1 MTTQPTLV
9 AFLLD
14 RTGSM
19 QSVKA
24 QTIAGFN
31 AYLAGLQAEDAEIAF
46 SFIQFDSVSID
57 VLHANAPVRDVP
69 PLTEASYEPRA
80 STPLIDAAVKTI
92 RAVEVAVAERPVAPK
107 VVVTFQ
113 NDGEE
118 NCSSEHDWL
127 ELNLL
132 IKEKIGQGWQFNF
145 LGAGIDAYQ
154 QGARMGLPDEAVV
167 SYDKED
173 TVATQAVF
181 AARAARTRG
190 YARGAEAS
198 MAIPLMEKRA
208 AGDRFAEAPRGPAQ
222 PGQPIRPADPRAPR
236 VRRRGIVDQIKL

>member
-1 MTTQPTLV
+1 MTTQTTLV

-19 QSVKA
+19 ESVKA

-31 AYLAGLQAEDAEIAF
+31 AYLAGLQGEDADISF
-46 SFIQFDSVSID
+46 SLIQFDSASID
-57 VLHANAPVRDVP
+57 VLYANAPVATVA
-69 PLTEASYEPRA
+69 PLTDASYQPRA

-92 RAVEVAVAERPVAPK
+92 RAMEVALAERPGQPK

-113 NDGEE
+113 TDGEE
-118 NCSSEHDWL
+118 NCSTEHDWI

-132 IKEKIGQGWQFNF
+132 VKEKIKQGWQFNF

-154 QGARMGLPDEAVV
+154 QGSRMGLSHEAVV

-173 TVATQAVF
+173 MAATQAVF
-181 AARAARTRG
+181 SARAARTRS
-190 YARGAEAS
+190 YAAGAEAT
-198 MAIPLMEKRA
+198 MDIPMMEKRA
-208 AGDRFAEAPRGPAQ
+208 AGDRFAEAPRTPAK
-222 PGQPIRPADPRAPR
+222 PADPQAARPC
-236 VRRRGIVDQIKL
+236 RRGIVDPIKL

>member
-1 MTTQPTLV
+1 V

-31 AYLAGLQAEDAEIAF
+31 AYLSGLQAEGADISF
-46 SFIQFDSVSID
+46 SLIQFDSASID
-57 VLHANAPVRDVP
+57 VLHANAPVAEVA
-69 PLTEASYEPRA
+69 PLTEDSYQPRA

-92 RAVEVAVAERPVAPK
+92 RAVEAAVAEREVAPK

-113 NDGEE
+113 TDGEE
-118 NCSSEHDWL
+118 NCSTEHDWI

-132 IKEKIGQGWQFNF
+132 VKEKIGLGWQFNF

-154 QGARMGLPDEAVV
+154 QGARMGLSDDAVV

-173 TVATQAVF
+173 HAATREVF
-181 AARAARTRG
+181 ASRAVRTR
-190 YARGAEAS
+190 AFASGAVAD
-198 MAIPLMEKRA
+198 MAIPLAEKRS
-208 AGDRFAEAPRGPAQ
+208 AGDRYATAPRTKPK
-222 PGQPIRPADPRAPR
+222 DPSGSAPR
-236 VRRRGIVDQIKL
+236 RPRRGPMVGQIKL